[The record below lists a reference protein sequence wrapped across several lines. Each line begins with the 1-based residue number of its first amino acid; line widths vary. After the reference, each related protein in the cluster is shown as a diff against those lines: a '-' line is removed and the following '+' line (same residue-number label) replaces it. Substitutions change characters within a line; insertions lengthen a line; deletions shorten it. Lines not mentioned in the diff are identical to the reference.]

1 MKATELKQEDLSL
14 FKKDLLDF
22 LLTVKRSAIIR
33 MIFIFR
39 SDLVS
44 VTREYLVWVAAPKI
58 LKEIARAY
66 DEKV

>member
-1 MKATELKQEDLSL
+1 
-14 FKKDLLDF
+14 
-22 LLTVKRSAIIR
+22 